1 MNLLHDL
8 LFAVQTAVPDVSEQ
22 AGAPEQAA
30 TQTADSF
37 FVSLWTSVRQQ
48 VTPEAV
54 LETAQTWGPKILA
67 ALAILLIGKWVARFV
82 TSVAVRAARKAGTD
96 ATLLSF
102 LSNLIYM
109 LLLTAV
115 FIAALGQLGVN
126 TTSLS
131 AVLAAAG
138 FAIGMAMQG
147 SLGNLAA
154 GAMLV
159 MFKPFKVGDYVE
171 VSGVGGTVTEIH
183 IFHTVLLT
191 PNNVRVIIPNGNIT
205 GDTIQNY
212 SAEKRRRIDL
222 VIGCGYNDDL
232 RAVKQFLTEI
242 VIADSRVLQEPAP
255 VVAVSELGDSSVKL
269 VVRPWVASA
278 DFWPTKFDLTER
290 IKLGFDER
298 GFTIPFP
305 SSDVF
310 LHRSDAA

>member
-1 MNLLHDL
+1 MTVSDVVA
-8 LFAVQTAVPDVSEQ
+8 FAFQAVPQ
-22 AGAPEQAA
+22 AQGESGDAV
-30 TQTADSF
+30 TDGF
-37 FVSLWTSVRQQ
+37 LDSLWADVKDR

-54 LETAQTWGPKILA
+54 LGFAQTWGPKIVA
-67 ALAILLIGKWVARFV
+67 ALAILLIGRWVARFV
-82 TSVAVRAARKAGTD
+82 TSVAVRAARRAGTD

-115 FIAALGQLGVN
+115 CIAALGQLGVN

-138 FAIGMAMQG
+138 FAVGMAMQG

-171 VSGVGGTVTEIH
+171 VSGAGGTVTEIH

-205 GDTIQNY
+205 GNTIQNF

-232 RAVKQFLTEI
+232 PAVKQFLLETI
-242 VIADSRVLQEPAP
+242 TSDSRVLQDPKP
-255 VVAVSELGDSSVKL
+255 VVAVSELGDSSVNF

-278 DFWPTKFDLTER
+278 DFWATKFDLTER

-305 SSDVF
+305 SRDVF
-310 LHRSDAA
+310 LHNSDAA